1 MDANMDREEVLKIFE
16 ESKALLSG
24 HFLLSSGRHSDRYL
38 QCALVLQYP
47 WYAEKLCR
55 ALAELVKPLGAQAVV
70 SPALGGVVVG
80 QELARALGVRAIF
93 TERGKTDDK
102 MALRRGFE
110 VGKGEK
116 VFAVEDVITTGKS
129 VKEAIAVTR
138 ALGAEVV
145 GVGSLMD
152 RSNGQ
157 AARDFDVPFK
167 ALVSMEVTSWE
178 SSSCPLCAKGLPVV
192 KPGSRAKF

>member
-1 MDANMDREEVLKIFE
+1 MQNDEILKIFE
-16 ESKALLSG
+16 ESKALLNG

-47 WYAEKLCR
+47 WHAEKLCK
-55 ALAELVKPLGAQAVV
+55 ALAEIVKPLGPQAVV

-93 TERGKTDDK
+93 TERSKADDK
-102 MALRRGFE
+102 MELRRGFE
-110 VGKGEK
+110 IKPGEK

-129 VKEAIAVTR
+129 VRESIAVVR
-138 ALGAEVV
+138 SLGAQVV

-152 RSNGQ
+152 RSNGN
-157 AARDFDVPFK
+157 AAKDFDVPMK
-167 ALVSMEVTSWE
+167 SLLSLDVKSWE
-178 SSSCPLCAKGLPVV
+178 AGECPMCKQGSPVV

>member
-1 MDANMDREEVLKIFE
+1 MTNEEVLKHFE
-16 ESKALLSG
+16 ESKALLNG

-47 WYAEKLCR
+47 WVAEKLCA
-55 ALAELVKPLGAQAVV
+55 ALAELVKPLKPQAVV

-102 MALRRGFE
+102 MELRRGFS
-110 VGKGEK
+110 VAPGERL
-116 VFAVEDVITTGKS
+116 FAVEDVITTGKS
-129 VKEAIAVTR
+129 VKESIAVMR

-152 RSNGQ
+152 RSNGT
-157 AARDFDVPFK
+157 AAATFDVPMK
-167 ALVSMEVTSWE
+167 SLVSLDVQSWE
-178 SSSCPLCAKGLPVV
+178 AKDCPLCQQGSPVV
-192 KPGSRAKF
+192 KPGSRGKF

>member
-1 MDANMDREEVLKIFE
+1 MTNEEVLKHFE
-16 ESKALLSG
+16 ESKALLNG

-47 WYAEKLCR
+47 WVAEKLCA
-55 ALAELVKPLGAQAVV
+55 ALAEIVKPLKPQAVV

-93 TERGKTDDK
+93 TERSKTDDK
-102 MALRRGFE
+102 MELRRGFS
-110 VGKGEK
+110 VAPGERL
-116 VFAVEDVITTGKS
+116 FAVEDVITTGKS
-129 VKEAIAVTR
+129 VKESIAVMR

-157 AARDFDVPFK
+157 AAATFDVPMK
-167 ALVSMEVTSWE
+167 SLVSLNVESWE
-178 SSSCPLCAKGLPVV
+178 EKDCPFCKKGLPVV
-192 KPGSRAKF
+192 KPGSRGKF